1 MPSFLHDG
9 HRIAYTVHGADA
21 APAHRTV
28 VLIHGLLF
36 NQKLQAPLGRALARR
51 GNRVVTIDLLG
62 HGASDRPTAMQE
74 YSMTAFGEQVIGL
87 LDHLELDQAVV
98 GGLSLGANAT
108 LEACALAPER
118 IRGMIIE
125 MPVLDGA
132 LIGCAVAF
140 TPLMVAL
147 TSGAPLMRGLSR
159 VMRRVP
165 TPVWFADVMA
175 DWLRQDPEASAAVMQ
190 GLFFARV
197 APPKSVRQTLTPPT
211 IVIGHPSDP
220 VHPWSDSD
228 ELVRELPNARL
239 VRASSILEGRLR
251 PQRLSGEIAEFVDA
265 CFLAAKKTA
274 AEPSGRAA

>member
-1 MPSFLHDG
+1 MPSFIHDG
-9 HRIAYTVHGADA
+9 HRIAYTVHGADR
-21 APAHRTV
+21 APAERTV

-36 NQKLQAPLGRALARR
+36 NQKLQTPLARSLAKR

-62 HGASDRPTAMQE
+62 HGDSDRPTAMQE

-87 LDHLELDQAVV
+87 LDHLDVDQAVI

-108 LEACALAPER
+108 LEACALAPGR
-118 IRGMIIE
+118 VRGMLIE

-147 TSGAPLMRGLSR
+147 TTGAPVMRGLAS

-165 TPVWFADVMA
+165 TPVYFADVLA
-175 DWLRQDPEASAAVMQ
+175 DWVRQDPEASAAVMQ

-197 APPKSVRQTLTPPT
+197 APPKSVRRTLTPPT
-211 IVIGHPSDP
+211 LVIGHPSDP

-239 VRASSILEGRLR
+239 LRASSILEGRLR
-251 PQRLSGEIAEFVDA
+251 PRRITGEINAFVEA
-265 CFLAAKKTA
+265 CFAPRDVSAA
-274 AEPSGRAA
+274 RAAPAA